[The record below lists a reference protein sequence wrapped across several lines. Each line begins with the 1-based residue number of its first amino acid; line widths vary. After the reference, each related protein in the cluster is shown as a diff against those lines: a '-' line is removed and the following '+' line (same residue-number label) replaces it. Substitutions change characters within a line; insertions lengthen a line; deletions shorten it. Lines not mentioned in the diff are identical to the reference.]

1 MFLQKVSD
9 SKFAGAELRRHP
21 RQTVYKSA
29 LLYPVLR
36 EASFAINNISKNG
49 LSGQC
54 ALALS
59 LRDEVH
65 VSFDKEKFVTAEVRW
80 TKGSS
85 CGLIVEEPLLCF
97 DGIEE
102 ISEDV
107 AAIGQTREPRLAA
120 NLSATIV
127 KSAPVFVGTVRNMSP
142 EGMMIETAGLR
153 EGTRLLV
160 KIRGADVRM
169 GRVQWSSGDM
179 IGVFFD
185 REMTL

>member
-1 MFLQKVSD
+1 MSFHKVSD
-9 SKFAGAELRRHP
+9 FQLQGVELRRHP

-29 LLYPVLR
+29 FLYPVLR
-36 EASFAINNISKNG
+36 EAGFAINNVSRNG

-54 ALALS
+54 ALSLS

-80 TKGSS
+80 TKGST

-97 DGIEE
+97 GGVEE
-102 ISEDV
+102 NELSV
-107 AAIGQTREPRLAA
+107 PGCPVREPRLAA
-120 NLSATIV
+120 DLSATIV
-127 KSAPVFVGTVRNMSP
+127 KSSPVLVGTVRNMSP
-142 EGMMIETAGLR
+142 EGMMIEAAGLR

-160 KIRGADVRM
+160 KTRGIDMRM

-179 IGVFFD
+179 AGVFFD
-185 REMTL
+185 RELSL